1 MTLDRVLDLVDEL
14 NRTKLIAVGSGSPAF
29 PTTQV
34 DAPGVAFDDAVTA
47 IWTWYD
53 EEFRHDR
60 LFLTARAD
68 SAQKAVLR
76 DFSALLDGQR
86 HVKQHA
92 GFNRT
97 VEAMAWRT
105 ETSTTGDEPS
115 DAELL
120 QALLSELVTVL
131 AALASVAETVGRDV
145 AGRKAWSGHEARTPE
160 SEVRA
165 VLADIGRDALPQQRI
180 DTIVRRFGGHPK
192 LKYAQTPRDR
202 TRIAAV
208 VAIEMNLSP
217 LTVSHSEILDEF
229 GLIGDPRGIALLLVA
244 HGVQEAGFT
253 GTRLLPAL
261 RRAWGGIHSNS
272 ALKPGN

>member
-1 MTLDRVLDLVDEL
+1 MTLNRVLDLVDDL
-14 NRTKLIAVGSGSPAF
+14 NRTKRIAVGSGSPSF
-29 PTTQV
+29 PTTQI
-34 DAPGVAFDDAVTA
+34 DAPGVAFDDAVSA
-47 IWTWYD
+47 VWTWYE

-68 SAQKAVLR
+68 SAQKATLR

-105 ETSTTGDEPS
+105 KASTTEVEPS
-115 DAELL
+115 DSELL
-120 QALLSELVTVL
+120 QALLSELVPAL
-131 AALASVAETVGRDV
+131 AALASVAETVGRDA
-145 AGRKAWSGHEARTPE
+145 AGRNAWSGHEARTPE

-165 VLADIGRDALPQQRI
+165 VLADLGRNGLPQQRI
-180 DTIVRRFGGHPK
+180 DTIVRRFEGHPK
-192 LKYAQTPRDR
+192 LKYAQTARDR

-208 VAIEMNLSP
+208 VAIEMNLAP

-229 GLIGDPRGIALLLVA
+229 GVIGDPRGIALLLVA

-261 RRAWGGIHSNS
+261 RRAWGGIHSSN
-272 ALKPGN
+272 APKPRS

>member
-1 MTLDRVLDLVDEL
+1 MTLHRVLGLVDEL
-14 NRTKLIAVGSGSPAF
+14 NRSKQIAVGSGSAAF

-47 IWTWYD
+47 VWTWY
-53 EEFRHDR
+53 EEELRHDR
-60 LFLTARAD
+60 LFLTARANR
-68 SAQKAVLR
+68 AQKAVLR
-76 DFSALLDGQR
+76 DFSTILDGQR

-92 GFNRT
+92 GFSRT

-105 ETSTTGDEPS
+105 AASTTQDEPS

-120 QALLSELVTVL
+120 HALLSELATAL

-145 AGRKAWSGHEARTPE
+145 AGRNAWSGHEAQTPE

-165 VLADIGRDALPQQRI
+165 VLADIGRDSLPQQRI
-180 DTIVRRFGGHPK
+180 DTIVRRFESHPK

-217 LTVSHSEILDEF
+217 LTVSHSELLDEF
-229 GLIGDPRGIALLLVA
+229 GVIGDPRGLALLLVA
-244 HGVQEAGFT
+244 HGVQEAGFA
-253 GTRLLPAL
+253 GARLLPAL
-261 RRAWGGIHSNS
+261 RRAWGSIHANN
-272 ALKPGN
+272 ALKPGL

>member
-1 MTLDRVLDLVDEL
+1 MTLSRVLDLVDEL
-14 NRTKLIAVGSGSPAF
+14 NRTKQIAVGSGSPAF
-29 PTTQV
+29 PTTQI
-34 DAPGVAFDDAVTA
+34 DAPSVAFDDAVTA
-47 IWTWYD
+47 VWTWYE

-68 SAQKAVLR
+68 RAQKATLR

-92 GFNRT
+92 GFNRS
-97 VEAMAWRT
+97 VEAMAWRS
-105 ETSTTGDEPS
+105 EASTTGDEPS

-120 QALLSELVTVL
+120 QALLSELVTAL

-145 AGRKAWSGHEARTPE
+145 TGRNAWSGHEARTPE

-180 DTIVRRFGGHPK
+180 DTIVRRFEGHPK

-229 GLIGDPRGIALLLVA
+229 GVIGDPRGVALLLVA

-261 RRAWGGIHSNS
+261 RRAWGGIHSSN
-272 ALKPGN
+272 ALKLGN

>member
-1 MTLDRVLDLVDEL
+1 MTLDRLLGLVDEL
-14 NRTKLIAVGSGSPAF
+14 NRSKQIAVGSGSPAF
-29 PTTQV
+29 PTVQV
-34 DAPGVAFDDAVTA
+34 DAPGVDFDDAVTA
-47 IWTWYD
+47 VWTWY
-53 EEFRHDR
+53 EEELRHDR

-86 HVKQHA
+86 HLKQHA

-97 VEAMAWRT
+97 VEAMAWRA
-105 ETSTTGDEPS
+105 EASTSEDEPS

-120 QALLSELVTVL
+120 QALLSELATALAVL
-131 AALASVAETVGRDV
+131 AFIAETVGRDV
-145 AGRKAWSGHEARTPE
+145 AGRNAWSGHQARTPE
-160 SEVRA
+160 SEIRA
-165 VLADIGRDALPQQRI
+165 VLADIGRDALPQRRI
-180 DTIVRRFGGHPK
+180 DTIVRRFESHPK
-192 LKYAQTPRDR
+192 LKHAQTPRDR

-229 GLIGDPRGIALLLVA
+229 GVIGDPRGIALLLVA

-253 GTRLLPAL
+253 GARLLPAL
-261 RRAWGGIHSNS
+261 RRAWSGIHSS
-272 ALKPGN
+272 KALTPGN